1 MINKMLDLLDEI
13 MPFRASVSYVNDFE
27 IVYSH
32 IEYYERAKSIN
43 CANVYLQ
50 KYQGILSVMGKVNDD
65 VKLVYDK
72 NIYRSKTDD
81 DVIDD
86 LYFILWGILCEAHIV
101 IGFERSVPDFVFKHI
116 YN

>member
-1 MINKMLDLLDEI
+1 MIDKMLELLEEI
-13 MPFRASVSYVNDFE
+13 EPFRASIRYVNDFE

-43 CANVYLQ
+43 CANIYLQ
-50 KYQGILSVMGKVNDD
+50 KYQPILTIMGKVEDD
-65 VKLVYDK
+65 VKLVYDRK
-72 NIYRSKTDD
+72 IYNTKTDD
-81 DVIDD
+81 DIIDD

-101 IGFERSVPDFVFKHI
+101 IGFERNVADFVYKHI